1 MYSKLDE
8 IYLASKEIL
17 NNFLVENL
25 PINIFLVNEEGYVC
39 WANKKLLNVVNIGS
53 VEEVKGLHI
62 NTWGNY
68 RWDYIQQIIK
78 TEQETTIEEEYAG
91 TYFLVTRKP
100 IIKDHKVI
108 GVLGISLDIT
118 DRKKAEIAKTEFLEN
133 MRHDMRTPIGGM
145 VGLAHIMQKEA
156 NNPTLKNI
164 ADMLVSTSEAFLG
177 FMDEIL
183 KTISLDEI
191 PLSCQKF
198 SLEHV
203 LKSALTILQSQ
214 AAEKHL
220 ALSLEQDFFL
230 PPTLIGDSLR
240 IKRIVLELITNAL
253 KFTEKGH
260 VKVSTRLV
268 KQEAQQAIVQISV
281 QDTGEGIPEDQYQV
295 IFNKFTR
302 LSPAYQ
308 AKYQGPGLGLANVKK
323 LIEDLN
329 GEIEVQSTRGE
340 GSTFTCTIPLRMSLL
355 EGGAVEST

>member
-1 MYSKLDE
+1 MHQKYSGEKLSTQSTMYSKLDE

-68 RWDYIQQIIK
+68 RWDYIQQII
-78 TEQETTIEEEYAG
+78 
-91 TYFLVTRKP
+91 
-100 IIKDHKVI
+100 
-108 GVLGISLDIT
+108 
-118 DRKKAEIAKTEFLEN
+118 KTEFLEN